1 MGVITSDDV
10 RSFIKE
16 LRDLPTLPVLFRKI
30 LSIVNSDRSSAEDL
44 YYIISHDQSLAE
56 KVMKVANSPL
66 FGLSGQV
73 RDIKHAVMLM
83 GFDRLKSIA
92 LGMTVM
98 NVFPPQSSFNIKKV
112 WIHCYEVGFIA
123 ASFSEVVF
131 ITSPREAFI
140 SGLLHDIGRI
150 IFYRLDHKKFLQ
162 IPLNDDMLIFERE
175 NFGCTHPEAGAWF
188 LEEAG
193 IPEEIVFC
201 VRYHHHPSE
210 AKEYKHAVSIIALAE
225 GLSRQFSPRIED
237 DGIWTEELSAILLE
251 LSIKD
256 EERRF
261 ISERINA
268 ARTEIERFFSY

>member
-10 RSFIKE
+10 KSFIKE

-30 LSIVNSDRSSAEDL
+30 LVIVNSDRSSAEDL
-44 YYIISHDQSLAE
+44 YYMISHDQSLAE

-73 RDIKHAVMLM
+73 RDIRHAVMLM

-98 NVFPPQSSFNIKKV
+98 NIFPPQSSFNIKKL
-112 WIHCYEVGFIA
+112 WIHSYEVGFIA

-140 SGLLHDIGRI
+140 AGLLHDIGRI
-150 IFYRLDHKKFLQ
+150 IFYRLDHKKFFQ
-162 IPLNDDMLIFERE
+162 IPLNDDMLVFERE
-175 NFGCTHPEAGAWF
+175 NFGCTHPEVGAWF

-201 VRYHHHPSE
+201 VRYHHNPSE
-210 AKEYKHAVSIIALAE
+210 AKQYKHAVSIIALSE

-237 DGIWTEELSAILLE
+237 DGIWTDELSAILLE
-251 LSIKD
+251 LSIKE

-261 ISERINA
+261 VSERINSA
-268 ARTEIERFFSY
+268 KTEIERFFSY

>member
-1 MGVITSDDV
+1 MITSDDV
-10 RSFIKE
+10 KCFIKE
-16 LRDLPTLPVLFRKI
+16 LRDLPTLPALFRKI
-30 LSIVNSDRSSAEDL
+30 LAIVNSDKSSAEDL
-44 YYIISHDQSLAE
+44 YYMISHDQSLAE

-73 RDIKHAVMLM
+73 RDIRHAVMLM

-98 NVFPPQSSFNIKKV
+98 NVFPPQSSFNIKKL
-112 WIHCYEVGFIA
+112 WIHSYEVGFIA

-162 IPLNDDMLIFERE
+162 IPLNEDMLAFERE

-188 LEEAG
+188 LEEAH
-193 IPEEIVFC
+193 IPEEIVYC
-201 VRYHHHPSE
+201 VRYHHSPSE
-210 AKEYKHAVSIIALAE
+210 AKEYKHAVSITALAE

-237 DGIWTEELSAILLE
+237 DGMWTDELSAILLE
-251 LSIKD
+251 LSIKE

-261 ISERINA
+261 ISERLNA
-268 ARTEIERFFSY
+268 ARHDIERFFLY